1 LHRPT
6 GRYRRSI
13 KKQRKSR
20 PSTSYVICCMFIFG
34 CKRSIACTDKLGL
47 GLRLVNLVWLGIR
60 LVVAVTYRLPGTSP
74 PIGERSTL
82 MIMSVCLSVCLC
94 LSVRH
99 HISGSTGPIFAPIF
113 CMLLIAVGRSS
124 SGGVVMCHV
133 FPAVRM
139 TLFLHIVSRRKGQN
153 EKGVCLK

>member
-34 CKRSIACTDKLGL
+34 CKRRIACTDKLGL
-47 GLRLVNLVWLGIR
+47 GLRLVNLVWLGIG

-82 MIMSVCLSVCLC
+82 MIMSVCLSVCVC
-94 LSVRH
+94 LSVT
-99 HISGSTGPIFAPIF
+99 ISPDLQVRSSPIFVHVTYSRGSV
-113 CMLLIAVGRSS
+113 LLWWR
-124 SGGVVMCHV
+124 CD
-133 FPAVRM
+133 
-139 TLFLHIVSRRKGQN
+139 VSRISS
-153 EKGVCLK
+153 CTDDIIFAHSIPA